1 MTNPK
6 ELDRHET
13 GVSARLDDETI
24 ARIDALAVRLTS
36 LASGVPVRRAAVVK
50 RAMLLGLEA
59 LEKQAAKK

>member
-24 ARIDALAVRLTS
+24 ARIDNLADRLTT
-36 LASGVPVRRAAVVK
+36 LAAGVPVSRAAVVK
-50 RAMLLGLEA
+50 RTIMIGLDA
-59 LEKQAAKK
+59 LERTTSKK